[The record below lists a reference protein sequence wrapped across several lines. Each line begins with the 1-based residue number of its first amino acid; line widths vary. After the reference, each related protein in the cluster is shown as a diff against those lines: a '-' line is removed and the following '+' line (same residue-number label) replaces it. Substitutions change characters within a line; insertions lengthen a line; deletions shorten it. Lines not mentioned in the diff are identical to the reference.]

1 MKMKRITA
9 LLLAIISAAALFAG
23 CGGGDVS
30 GQESAPEDMES
41 FGASDGP
48 AYEGATD
55 PITFRMLTY
64 TWQTWDEPMTADP
77 LGRWLIEKT
86 GVTLDVEVITGDA
99 ADKFALMLA
108 TRDYPDFT
116 YWPGDD
122 MASKFIAEGAFIEY
136 DEYFDKLP
144 NVVSRY
150 GDGIGAV
157 YDIDTGHMY
166 RITHWALGNSIVLN
180 DGMAVRSDFMRE
192 YFGEDSLTVPRW
204 ITLSELEEAMLDWK
218 ENNPVSEDGAV
229 TYPYTMVDLSCVVQR
244 MMQCY
249 GIPVYYD
256 NNGELGYFII
266 CDEME
271 ELLVTLNRWYNNGIL
286 DPEFA
291 INKKE
296 GMQTKLT
303 TGVSI
308 AIWTH
313 SSELPQVNR
322 EMEEKD
328 PDMFMFCHP
337 KIKSEDRDAVY
348 SKMSTVGIEGLVT
361 MSTVSNLD
369 RALEW
374 INFMNDPEVMFYCC
388 NGLPGD
394 DGFWH
399 YDENGMVDLNEENI
413 EAVPELWERFRKVGA
428 YKYNWMLSEGVDSRF
443 PAWSGNFYEPIHG
456 HDGAEVPKEV
466 YGRYEFWDPEV
477 DTLFNTDLVSG
488 IEPSAD
494 SDEGVIKTNLDDIW
508 SYTLPEIIMAE
519 NETAAR
525 ERYQNMVDEMEAAG
539 LRKYLDAVSEK
550 YYAKKKIMGL

>member
-1 MKMKRITA
+1 MKIKRMTA
-9 LLLAIISAAALFAG
+9 LLLAIILAAVMFAG
-23 CGGGDVS
+23 CAGGDAS
-30 GQESAPEDMES
+30 GQKSAPEAPES

-48 AYEGATD
+48 LYEGATD
-55 PITFRMLTY
+55 PITFRLLTY

-99 ADKFALMLA
+99 ADKFALVLA

-122 MASKFIAEGAFIEY
+122 MASKFIAEGAFIAY
-136 DEYFDKLP
+136 DEYFDRLP

-150 GDGIGAV
+150 GDDIGAV

-166 RITHWALGNSIVLN
+166 RIAHWALGDSVVLDN
-180 DGMAVRSDFMRE
+180 GMAVRSDFMRE

-218 ENNPVSEDGAV
+218 EKNPVSEEGAA
-229 TYPYTMVDLSCVVQR
+229 TYPYTMVDLNLVVER
-244 MMQCY
+244 MMQCF

-256 NNGELGYFII
+256 DGGELGYYRC

-271 ELLVTLNRWYNNGIL
+271 ELLVTLNRWYNKGIL

-296 GMQTKLT
+296 GMQSKLT

-308 AIWTH
+308 ALWTH
-313 SSELPQVNR
+313 KSELTQVNQA
-322 EMEEKD
+322 MEEND
-328 PDMFMFCHP
+328 PDRFMFCHP
-337 KIKSEDRDAVY
+337 KIKADDRDAVY
-348 SKMSTVGIEGLVT
+348 VRMSTVGVEGLVT
-361 MSTVSNLD
+361 MSTVSDLD

-394 DGFWH
+394 DGFWR
-399 YDENGMVDLNEENI
+399 YDENGMVELNEENI
-413 EAVPELWERFRKVGA
+413 EAVPELWDRFRKVGA
-428 YKYNWMLSEGVDSRF
+428 YKYNWMLSEGMDSRF
-443 PAWSGNFYEPIHG
+443 AAWSGNFYEPIHG
-456 HDGAEVPKEV
+456 HTGGKTQKED
-466 YGRYEFWDPEV
+466 YGRYEFWDPEE
-477 DTLFNTDLVSG
+477 DEMSSPDLISG
-488 IEPSAD
+488 ITPSAD
-494 SDEGVIKTNLDDIW
+494 SEEGIIKTEVDDIW
-508 SYTLPEIIMAE
+508 SYALPEIIMAKDE
-519 NETAAR
+519 AAAR
-525 ERYQNMVDEMEAAG
+525 ERYQSMVDEMEAAG
-539 LRKYLDAVSEK
+539 LGRYLDAVSEK
-550 YYAKKKIMGL
+550 YFVKKAIMGM